1 MSEGHSQAASEPG
14 PQGEQEEESLSA
26 RTYESDTE
34 LKLKKKPA
42 RMSPRS
48 PKSPYTSTTCFHS
61 ARAEFS
67 RSFKGTER
75 KKSEIPS
82 AKSSGQL
89 WRGTLKQGGR
99 AGERNPDLPLGA
111 ALSAHPGSTPEYL
124 KEALGMKKPNHTRF
138 SSSGYIPGTPG
149 YKEKEDMYDEII
161 ELKKTIQ
168 TQKNEAD
175 RMKTKLRRLEEETSR
190 KDKQIEQLLD
200 PSRGSDFT
208 WLRPELRTDS
218 NSVISGLKRKI
229 LKLEQQCKEKDKTI
243 HKLQTDVKTTN
254 VEEMKI
260 ALKNYYEESHRLQ
273 ILLAK
278 SKAVRRNSPESS
290 EQKVLNTTILQFS
303 RSIRELQEENRK
315 LKEDLDRMLCSSPA
329 PSKAKSYMEWSKQR
343 LVRQIAKLEKK
354 IDGLENDRLQRPQ
367 VSASRVLTPP
377 ASAHL
382 DPSEES
388 DPPENFDHLHK
399 IIKKLKSQR
408 VALQDQLA
416 LKEKE
421 IQKLREKVR
430 ELEKNEEIHSRQTGI
445 DATEPPDQSHSI
457 SMIRLK
463 KLNFVFS
470 SPSSAES
477 HREEQAAQVI
487 QRQWKAYKAKI
498 EGDALDKAAVVLQ
511 AAFRGHLARQKQLSR
526 YAQGQKP
533 HHKPSTENETTDSSC
548 GSSPSQI
555 TADCSIG
562 EDDVRLIQSV
572 FRAHVARMQHQ
583 EKSRI
588 SSLESQK
595 ANPVAFTGEEKP
607 VWSPFRHPPLAF
619 TLVPTTSSSAPQ
631 QPPPSPLA
639 DEIHSD
645 DSDDIITVPPLK
657 KTSLDFHSYLPPSP
671 GLS

>member
-200 PSRGSDFT
+200 PSRGSDFA

-388 DPPENFDHLHK
+388 DPPENFEHLHK

-421 IQKLREKVR
+421 IQKLREEVR
-430 ELEKNEEIHSRQTGI
+430 ELEKNEEIHSRQTGT
-445 DATEPPDQSHSI
+445 DATEPPDQSHSV
-457 SMIRLK
+457 SMVRLK

-487 QRQWKAYKAKI
+487 QRQWKAYKAKT
-498 EGDALDKAAVVLQ
+498 A
-511 AAFRGHLARQKQLSR
+511 
-526 YAQGQKP
+526 
-533 HHKPSTENETTDSSC
+533 DSSC

-572 FRAHVARMQHQ
+572 FRAHITRMQHK
-583 EKSRI
+583 ERSRI
-588 SSLESQK
+588 SSLESRK
-595 ANPVAFTGEEKP
+595 ANPVAFAGEEKP
-607 VWSPFRHPPLAF
+607 VWSPFRHAPLAF
-619 TLVPTTSSSAPQ
+619 TLVPTTSSSAPP
-631 QPPPSPLA
+631 QPPPLPLA
-639 DEIHSD
+639 DETHSD

-657 KTSLDFHSYLPPSP
+657 KTSLDFHGYLPPSP